1 MNETAA
7 RIAVVD
13 YGIGNLASAHKA
25 LVHLGADA
33 ELTSD
38 AARVRDAAGVVVPGV
53 GHFGACVRALRAS
66 GLEAPVREAVAAG
79 RPVLGIC
86 VGLQMLFDASDEGD
100 GREPGLGI
108 VAGRVRRLS
117 DRERLPQIGWN
128 TVEVA
133 PRSQLFAG
141 LGAAPWMYFVHS
153 YAPVPADDGIVTGW
167 CTYGERFACA
177 IERDNVWAVQFHPEK
192 SGTNGLRLLENF
204 VRAVTAPVVAA
215 R

>member
-1 MNETAA
+1 VTATA
-7 RIAVVD
+7 QQRIAVVD

-33 ELTSD
+33 VLTTD
-38 AARVRDAAGVVVPGV
+38 PGVVREAAGVVVPGV
-53 GHFGACVRALRAS
+53 GNFGACVRALRAS
-66 GLEAPVREAVAAG
+66 GLEPPVRAAIESG

-86 VGLQMLFDASDEGD
+86 VGLQMLFDASDEDD
-100 GREPGLGI
+100 GRDPGLGI

-117 DRERLPQIGWN
+117 ERERLPQIGWN

-133 PRSQLFAG
+133 AGSRLLAG
-141 LGAAPWMYFVHS
+141 LGDSPWMYFVHS
-153 YAPVPADDGIVTGW
+153 YAPVPADVSIVSGW

-192 SGTNGLRLLENF
+192 SGDNGLRLLGNF
-204 VRAVTAPVVAA
+204 VRVCTAAVPT